1 MSYSI
6 TFLALSTAFAF
17 QASAPLAVQ
26 AQAPMPALA
35 GPALAGPA
43 LSGPVLAGAP
53 TYPYALPAPDPNDTP
68 PNEAPPNAGHAKECY
83 AKVKFGAQYSVEP
96 PTGPHF
102 SWRQEPGP
110 PGSPGPIWCLVPDIG
125 APQRVLISPERYGW
139 VRILCEAE
147 ATRERIVDVQRE
159 LYAAGAYQGPIN
171 GIYDSNTVAAVVR
184 FQAQHHIED
193 RGYLSYATL
202 SALSVYS
209 ETRYQQYGYVQG
221 EYAQNGYY
229 QAPYPYPYPYPQAA
243 YAPPYGYAYVPPP
256 PAYGDRPLTTFDTGV
271 ITWPGKR

>member
-1 MSYSI
+1 MSYSV
-6 TFLALSTAFAF
+6 TFLALSTAFAV

-26 AQAPMPALA
+26 AQAPTSVLA
-35 GPALAGPA
+35 GPVLAR
-43 LSGPVLAGAP
+43 PVLAGAP
-53 TYPYALPAPDPNDTP
+53 DYPYALPAPSPDV
-68 PNEAPPNAGHAKECY
+68 APPEPGHAKECY

-96 PTGPHF
+96 PAGPHY

-110 PGSPGPIWCLVPDIG
+110 PGAPGPIWCLVPDVS
-125 APQRVLISPERYGW
+125 APQRILISPERYGW
-139 VRILCEAE
+139 VRILCETE
-147 ATRERIVDVQRE
+147 ATAARIVEIQRQ
-159 LYAAGAYQGPIN
+159 LYAAGVYHGPIN
-171 GIYDSNTVAAVVR
+171 GRYDSNTVAAIEL

-209 ETRYQQYGYVQG
+209 QAIYQQTGYVQG
-221 EYAQNGYY
+221 GYSQNGYY

-243 YAPPYGYAYVPPP
+243 YAPPYPYGYP
-256 PAYGDRPLTTFDTGV
+256 PARPDAYGGRPLTTFDTGV